1 MDKYGVSKWIKY
13 GTSFIVEL
21 KNGWVVEIDRNGGR
35 VLHIYDDKSKAERED
50 MSGFEGTWNELESL
64 CDCGKCVK
72 QMDMLDGLY
81 QLDLLVTIITKIIFI
96 LCMFV
101 WIITRRRR
109 K

>member
-1 MDKYGVSKWIKY
+1 MLTYIKKVLKLASMDKYGVSKWIKY

-35 VLHIYDDKSKAERED
+35 VLHIYDDKSK
-50 MSGFEGTWNELESL
+50 
-64 CDCGKCVK
+64 

-101 WIITRRRR
+101 WIITRRR